1 MKAFMTSILALVVIT
16 AAAAFG
22 INSTVSQSSQDA
34 YTVNSNVRN

>member
-1 MKAFMTSILALVVIT
+1 MKAFMTSIVALVVIT

-22 INSTVSQSSQDA
+22 VSSVLSESSQNA

>member
-1 MKAFMTSILALVVIT
+1 MKAFMTSIVALVVIT

-22 INSTVSQSSQDA
+22 VGSIFSQSSQDA

>member
-1 MKAFMTSILALVVIT
+1 MKAFMTSIVALVVIT

-22 INSTVSQSSQDA
+22 IGSMLSQSSEQA